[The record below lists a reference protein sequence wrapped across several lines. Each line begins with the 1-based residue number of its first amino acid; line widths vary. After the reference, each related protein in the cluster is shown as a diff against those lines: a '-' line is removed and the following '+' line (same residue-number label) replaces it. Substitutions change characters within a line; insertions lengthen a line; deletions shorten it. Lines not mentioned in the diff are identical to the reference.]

1 MADRHLYV
9 RLGVAA
15 VAVGLLAGGYALL
28 TSRDEAPPANA
39 VAVVNE
45 PSQAAPA
52 PRAAPAPAPQEQAA
66 APTAKPSGVL
76 DVVYELT
83 GSGTATVV
91 YDENGLGLVH
101 QELSVSLPWKKEL
114 SWPASASAPSVQL
127 LGQGTGVVE
136 CAVSVRGTVVVT
148 QRSKPGEVATCAGKL
163 G

>member
-1 MADRHLYV
+1 MVDRHLYV

-15 VAVGLLAGGYALL
+15 VAVGLLAGGYLLL
-28 TSRDEAPPANA
+28 TGRDEAPPANA
-39 VAVVNE
+39 VSVVDE
-45 PSQAAPA
+45 PSQAAPV
-52 PRAAPAPAPQEQAA
+52 PRAAPAPAPRGQVTTS
-66 APTAKPSGVL
+66 PAKPSGVL
-76 DVVYELT
+76 DVVYELN
-83 GSGTATVV
+83 GSGTASVV

-114 SWPASASAPSVQL
+114 SWPASATAPSVQL
-127 LGQGTGVVE
+127 LGQGDGVVE